1 MGKWDS
7 TWLRLNQRLNGTN
20 YKDDLLTSLNAQ
32 FVEAIEKATMFVR
45 YTDLLILLEDGVDTF
60 ICSSCLVAPIQ
71 YLFRYL

>member
-7 TWLRLNQRLNGTN
+7 TWLRLDQRLSGTN
-20 YKDDLLTSLNAQ
+20 YKDARLTFLNAQ
-32 FVEAIEKATMFVR
+32 FVETIKKATMFVR
-45 YTDLLILLEDGVDTF
+45 YTDLFKLLEDGVNRL